1 MEITLNR
8 MNEQQI
14 ERYDILL
21 SKLSSIIC
29 DKIKNLKIVVNTSAQ
44 YRDESVEQMI
54 KAAED
59 SGILHSSHANL
70 SDNFWKILTLI
81 YHNLNLQRCWMDLRV
96 IVIPMM

>member
-29 DKIKNLKIVVNTSAQ
+29 DKTKKLEIVVNTSAQ
-44 YRDESVEQMI
+44 YRDESVE
-54 KAAED
+54 
-59 SGILHSSHANL
+59 
-70 SDNFWKILTLI
+70 
-81 YHNLNLQRCWMDLRV
+81 
-96 IVIPMM
+96 